1 MSEVLIFIEPL
12 WLRVCVWLVEEH
24 RRNVSP
30 YCSSRL
36 TLKGHERVE
45 NGGEIG
51 IPASSLMLQTLIAHL
66 NLSSRVLSHYRKAN
80 ILLSQTWKKMS
91 FIHPLDS
98 WHVTFKLRTLTPL
111 QTRKSYFFYMFN
123 TCHLSINT
131 KVGILHTP
139 STFSSIF
146 YWKMNW

>member
-1 MSEVLIFIEPL
+1 MAEGVRMVGGRAKKKCIPL
-12 WLRVCVWLVEEH
+12 LQQQVDFKRAREGRKWG
-24 RRNVSP
+24 RNWNTCFFFDVANLD
-30 YCSSRL
+30 CSSKSFL
-36 TLKGHERVE
+36 Y
-45 NGGEIG
+45 
-51 IPASSLMLQTLIAHL
+51 
-66 NLSSRVLSHYRKAN
+66 RVLSHYRKAN

-91 FIHPLDS
+91 FIHTLDS
-98 WHVTFKLRTLTPL
+98 WYITFKLRTLTPL

-131 KVGILHTP
+131 KVGTLHTP